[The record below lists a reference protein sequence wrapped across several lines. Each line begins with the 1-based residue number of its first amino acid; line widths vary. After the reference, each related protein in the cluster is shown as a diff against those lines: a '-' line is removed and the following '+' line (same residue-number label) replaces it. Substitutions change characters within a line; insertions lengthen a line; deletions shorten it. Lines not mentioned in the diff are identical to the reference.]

1 MEAFYQ
7 LESSAINTNNNPLI
21 NLIKDMV
28 STLKK
33 SAATLTAVSSAEKVD
48 PSLIVCKCKFIFK
61 LLHFRYVEMGIW
73 KNLNHMTCCN
83 SNVFHILKPWR
94 GIS

>member
-7 LESSAINTNNNPLI
+7 LESSAITTTNNNPLI
-21 NLIKDMV
+21 NLVKDMV

-61 LLHFRYVEMGIW
+61 VYFFKLIITFPLRWNGDME
-73 KNLNHMTCCN
+73 K
-83 SNVFHILKPWR
+83 LK
-94 GIS
+94 SHDVL

>member
-1 MEAFYQ
+1 MLESIRTKIERGEPLRMEAFYQ

-48 PSLIVCKCKFIFK
+48 PSLIVCKCKF
-61 LLHFRYVEMGIW
+61 
-73 KNLNHMTCCN
+73 
-83 SNVFHILKPWR
+83 VFNFF
-94 GIS
+94 

>member
-7 LESSAINTNNNPLI
+7 LESSAITTTNNNPLI
-21 NLIKDMV
+21 NLVKDMV

-48 PSLIVCKCKFIFK
+48 PSLIVCKCKCIFQIN
-61 LLHFRYVEMGIW
+61 YY
-73 KNLNHMTCCN
+73 
-83 SNVFHILKPWR
+83 
-94 GIS
+94 ISVTLEWGYGKVKIT